1 MTHYPSLFDNARPH
15 QTMFD
20 FAQRE
25 AHRIWPNSVEHR
37 KRSLAQ
43 LSAFLKFND
52 NPNRPMSH
60 FLPKDVHAF
69 SDHLTALGKA
79 NGTVNR
85 YLATISSVFNH
96 AVDEQIITHAPKLKF
111 LPEEEG
117 RIRYFSKEEQKNV
130 IAYFESLDLWWM
142 RDMFRLAL
150 LTGCRKGEIVALGE
164 GGATLSDDGMWLILP
179 KAVTK
184 TSKARNV
191 PLGNPDARAAAQ
203 RLQRGLGAAYS
214 KRKFEQA
221 WAKVQRD
228 VGRGDK
234 SFVFHVTRHTAASF
248 LANDLQQPTVI
259 VAEYLGHSDLA
270 TTQKYVH
277 AKPDNLLAISA
288 QM

>member
-1 MTHYPSLFDNARPH
+1 MNNPSLFDAARP
-15 QTMFD
+15 D
-20 FAQRE
+20 NSIVAFAHRE
-25 AHRIWPNSVEHR
+25 AHRIWPNSDEHR

-43 LSAFLKFND
+43 LQAFARFSD
-52 NPNRPMSH
+52 NSSRPLSQ

-69 SDHLTALGKA
+69 ADDLSARGKA

-96 AVDEQIITHAPKLKF
+96 AVDEQVINHAPKLKF
-111 LPEEEG
+111 MPEEDG
-117 RIRYFSKEEQKNV
+117 RIRYFTKDEQRSV
-130 IAYFESLDLWWM
+130 MAYFDSLDLWWM
-142 RDMFRLAL
+142 RDMFQLAL

-164 GGATLSDDGMWLILP
+164 GGATLSDDSMWLILP

-259 VAEYLGHSDLA
+259 VAQYLGHSDLA

-277 AKPDNLLAISA
+277 AKPDNLLDISKR
-288 QM
+288 M